1 MNVISTDYHT
11 DLAKLEAILSGF
23 FREYLIH
30 ENEYVDVHLNINKS
44 HDELDKEYHRD
55 TNSINFTVNVNDPS
69 MPFIWI
75 EASYSKINQV
85 LVANAYDYSG
95 LQHCIRKSGKHD
107 MLTIWFGVDGRIV
120 TWNGY
125 SFNDSN
131 GDVFKILF
139 KIEYTAPLARMVAD
153 VLKVKEDPIYRWRID
168 NDEKTN
174 D

>member
-1 MNVISTDYHT
+1 MNAIVTDEHT
-11 DLAKLEAILSGF
+11 DLAKLEAIMSRF

-30 ENEYVDVHLNINKS
+30 ENEYVQVHLNINKS
-44 HDELDKEYHRD
+44 QNELDKEYHRD
-55 TNSINFTVNVNDPS
+55 TKAINFTVDINDPS

-85 LVANAYDYSG
+85 LVAHVYDYSG

-125 SFNDSN
+125 SFDSSN
-131 GDVFKILF
+131 GDVFKTLF
-139 KIEYTAPLARMVAD
+139 GNEYTAPLARMIAD
-153 VLKVKEDPIYRWRID
+153 VIKVKEDPIYRWRID
-168 NDEKTN
+168 NDKETN